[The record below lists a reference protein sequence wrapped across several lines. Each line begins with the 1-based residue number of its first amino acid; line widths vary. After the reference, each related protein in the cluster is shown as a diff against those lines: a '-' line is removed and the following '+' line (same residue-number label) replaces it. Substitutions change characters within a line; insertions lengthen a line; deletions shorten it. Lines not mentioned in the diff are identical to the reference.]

1 MIHYHGTPI
10 GGTRVDVA
18 RFLTGR
24 HALVSFYRPDDIGV
38 VLDCCQSF
46 CLDNG
51 AFSHWKAGKG
61 IIDVES
67 YISWVRKY
75 NKHPNFDWCIIP
87 DKIDGTEAD
96 NKRMVAGWL
105 STARG
110 IDGVPVFHLHE
121 SLEYLEF
128 LMQNF
133 KRISLGSSGQ
143 WKTPGTEA
151 WWARIDEIMNVLCDS
166 DGVPKCKIHG
176 LRMLNP
182 KIFTQ
187 LPLSSA
193 DSTNAAV
200 NCGSLKRFGMYTP
213 PTASQRAEV
222 IAARIE
228 QYNSSSVYVSVSQSD
243 MFDKL

>member
-1 MIHYHGTPI
+1 
-10 GGTRVDVA
+10 
-18 RFLTGR
+18 
-24 HALVSFYRPDDIGV
+24 
-38 VLDCCQSF
+38 
-46 CLDNG
+46 
-51 AFSHWKAGKG
+51 
-61 IIDVES
+61 
-67 YISWVRKY
+67 
-75 NKHPNFDWCIIP
+75 
-87 DKIDGTEAD
+87 
-96 NKRMVAGWL
+96 
-105 STARG
+105 
-110 IDGVPVFHLHE
+110 
-121 SLEYLEF
+121 
-128 LMQNF
+128 MQNF

-228 QYNSSSVYVSVSQSD
+228 QYNSSSVYVSASQSD